1 MGLESLLGGFL
12 SPDAKVNAISDTIK
26 DSLENIQAELQC
38 THSDFVIMI
47 KPTNEQNEF
56 KLFIVK
62 SNHELLKS
70 IAIPGTVV
78 REITLKEIVEG
89 KDEEEQTE

>member
-1 MGLESLLGGFL
+1 MGIESLLGGFL
-12 SPDAKVNAISDTIK
+12 SPDTKVNAISDTIK
-26 DSLENIQAELQC
+26 DSLESIQQELGC
-38 THSDFVIMI
+38 TYSDFVIMI

-62 SNHELLKS
+62 ANQELLKS
-70 IAIPGTVV
+70 IIIPGTVV

-89 KDEEEQTE
+89 KEEEEQTE